1 MKTFQ
6 RESSRQAFEVPVFA
20 CWWFKIWCLEDFSPR
35 FLHTAKRFLIT
46 GTSPWWFEVQS
57 NPRHGNTWVE
67 PLSLVLDE
75 LCKKFVLSHHSSLHI
90 VLCYGSTRTQ
100 IMLKHSFFDLKL
112 EPLEDRRKNRK
123 SIDSTQLAGSD
134 LSVRLQ
140 NSKSVLCVLFLL
152 DKNWQALIWVD
163 RHLCKTI
170 ML

>member
-1 MKTFQ
+1 MPFQ
-6 RESSRQAFEVPVFA
+6 EQSLNFKKPKVFE
-20 CWWFKIWCLEDFSPR
+20 KIRLGFWIFYGTLIPFWLE
-35 FLHTAKRFLIT
+35 
-46 GTSPWWFEVQS
+46 S

-75 LCKKFVLSHHSSLHI
+75 LCQKFVLSHHSSLHN

-123 SIDSTQLAGSD
+123 SIVSTQLAGSD

-140 NSKSVLCVLFLL
+140 TSKSVLCVLFLL

>member
-1 MKTFQ
+1 M
-6 RESSRQAFEVPVFA
+6 
-20 CWWFKIWCLEDFSPR
+20 
-35 FLHTAKRFLIT
+35 
-46 GTSPWWFEVQS
+46 
-57 NPRHGNTWVE
+57 
-67 PLSLVLDE
+67 LDK
-75 LCKKFVLSHHSSLHI
+75 LCKKFVLSHHSSLHN

-123 SIDSTQLAGSD
+123 SIVSTQLAGSD
-134 LSVRLQ
+134 LSVRLK

-170 ML
+170 ITRFNIKSIVAFEYVQRVPAWMDVDDGEVGGDL